1 MLGWG
6 GGGGGAPP
14 RLEEEDVG
22 VQEGAATEED
32 DGVGEGAARVVAAA
46 PHEQLGRGALASD

>member
-1 MLGWG
+1 M
-6 GGGGGAPP
+6 
-14 RLEEEDVG
+14 EEEDVG